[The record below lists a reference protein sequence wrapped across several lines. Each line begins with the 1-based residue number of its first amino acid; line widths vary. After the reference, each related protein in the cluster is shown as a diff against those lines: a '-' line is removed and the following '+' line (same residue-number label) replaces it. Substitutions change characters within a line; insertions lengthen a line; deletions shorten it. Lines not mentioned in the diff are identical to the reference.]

1 MGPSPSCQRMLTHSS
16 RVVREEP
23 LNILPR
29 QVEHI
34 VTEAEVITAYQW
46 VDVAL
51 GSGTTSIFI

>member
-1 MGPSPSCQRMLTHSS
+1 MLTHSS

-23 LNILPR
+23 LNVLPR

-51 GSGTTSIFI
+51 GSGITSIFI